1 MNQYSNKISL
11 MRIKTK
17 EIIRKI
23 LKVQDLL
30 VVKEIRAYKVDL
42 L

>member
-1 MNQYSNKISL
+1 